1 MNDVVIRNAT
11 INDLEIVQ
19 ELNNNLF
26 KLEKDNY
33 DSTLVSNWP
42 LTNEGREYF
51 TNLINNHCVLV
62 AVIDRLVVGYL
73 AGMIDEQGSYE
84 EVQYG
89 EINNMFVKDE
99 YREYGIGKKLID
111 NFKDYCKSK
120 GINNMKVIASYKN
133 KKAIDFYLKNG
144 FQEFD
149 LVLTTKN

>member
-62 AVIDRLVVGYL
+62 TVIDRLVVGYL

-99 YREYGIGKKLID
+99 YREYGIGKKT
-111 NFKDYCKSK
+111 YR
-120 GINNMKVIASYKN
+120 
-133 KKAIDFYLKNG
+133 
-144 FQEFD
+144 
-149 LVLTTKN
+149 